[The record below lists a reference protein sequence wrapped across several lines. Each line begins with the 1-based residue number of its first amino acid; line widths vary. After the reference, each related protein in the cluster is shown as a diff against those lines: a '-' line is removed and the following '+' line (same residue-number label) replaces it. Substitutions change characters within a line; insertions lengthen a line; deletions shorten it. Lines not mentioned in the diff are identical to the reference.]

1 MKRIGYALA
10 LLLFLVAAMAPS
22 LAAAPQGEQLP
33 PPPEWPIIGPILR
46 WLGLAQE
53 TPEVELP
60 AIPDLPP
67 GVSEYTPE
75 SIEDLITLWEK
86 MSNGETVRVTLREAT
101 LQAMVDRWVEP
112 MPGLS
117 SLSVAFEEGQIKLE
131 GTVATSKMEEYLGFQ
146 LPDFLAKDDLTVV
159 LVFTAQAVD
168 CRPQITL
175 ETVRINGKGW
185 PVKGMVQEQLAQQID
200 ELWPEANLCIE
211 AIYITDDAL
220 IVEGHREQP

>member
-1 MKRIGYALA
+1 MKRTCYALA
-10 LLLFLVAAMAPS
+10 LLLFLTAAMAPS
-22 LAAAPQGEQLP
+22 VTAAPQGQQLP

-46 WLGLAQE
+46 WLGLAPE
-53 TPEVELP
+53 STEVELP

-75 SIEDLITLWEK
+75 SIDDLVALWEK
-86 MSNGETVRVTLREAT
+86 MANGETVRVTLQETT

-117 SLSVAFEEGQIKLE
+117 SLSVTFEEGQIRLE
-131 GTVATSKMEEYLGFQ
+131 GTVATSEMEEYLGFQ
-146 LPDFLAKDDLTVV
+146 LPDFLTQDDPTVV

-185 PVKGMVQEQLAQQID
+185 PVKWMVQEQLTQQID
-200 ELWPEANLCIE
+200 ELWPQAHLCIE

>member
-10 LLLFLVAAMAPS
+10 LLLFLVAAIAPS
-22 LAAAPQGEQLP
+22 VAAAPRGEQLP

-75 SIEDLITLWEK
+75 SIEDLIALWEE
-86 MSNGETVRVTLREAT
+86 MANGETVRVTLQEAT

-112 MPGLS
+112 MPGIS
-117 SLSVAFEEGQIKLE
+117 NPSIAFENGAITLA
-131 GTVATSKMEEYLGFQ
+131 ATIPVSEMEEYLGFEV
-146 LPDFLAKDDLTVV
+146 PGFLFKDDLEVTI
-159 LVFTAQAVD
+159 VFTAQAVD
-168 CRPQITL
+168 CRPQLTL

-185 PVKGMVQEQLAQQID
+185 PVKGLVQKQLTQRID

>member
-1 MKRIGYALA
+1 MKRIGCTLA
-10 LLLFLVAAMAPS
+10 LILVLATLAPPVE
-22 LAAAPQGEQLP
+22 AAPQGADLP
-33 PPPEWPIIGPILR
+33 PLPEWPIIGPILR
-46 WLGLAQE
+46 WLGLAPE
-53 TPEVELP
+53 STEVELP

-75 SIEDLITLWEK
+75 SIDDLVALWEK
-86 MSNGETVRVTLREAT
+86 MANGETVRVTLQETT

-117 SLSVAFEEGQIKLE
+117 SLSVTFEEGQIRLE
-131 GTVATSKMEEYLGFQ
+131 GTVATSEMEEYLGFQ
-146 LPDFLAKDDLTVV
+146 LPDFLTQDDPTVV

-185 PVKGMVQEQLAQQID
+185 PVKGMVQEQLTQQLD
-200 ELWPEANLCIE
+200 ELWPQAHLCI
-211 AIYITDDAL
+211 
-220 IVEGHREQP
+220 